1 MSKERTLLP
10 QAILLIQQSGAINL
24 LTAQA
29 TNGGNWRLKDVVWWE
44 IINSLIR
51 LSDAYMRSVHGQRI
65 HLTKGQ

>member
-1 MSKERTLLP
+1 MSKELTLLP

-24 LTAQA
+24 LMAQA